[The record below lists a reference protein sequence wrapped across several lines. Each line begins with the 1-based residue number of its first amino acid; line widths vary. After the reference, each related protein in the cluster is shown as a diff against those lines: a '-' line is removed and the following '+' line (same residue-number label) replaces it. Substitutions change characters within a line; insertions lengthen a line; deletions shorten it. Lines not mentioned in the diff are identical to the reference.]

1 MDNSAE
7 LGGTKRGREGAH
19 GRWDFLYTLDIILRL
34 LSSAMDIFTIVFTFI
49 ILFFL
54 FHLLLSMGFEETM
67 VTVICV
73 EYEEVHSD
81 INAE

>member
-49 ILFFL
+49 IFSLL
-54 FHLLLSMGFEETM
+54 LRHLLLLMGFEERL
-67 VTVICV
+67 
-73 EYEEVHSD
+73 SSP
-81 INAE
+81 